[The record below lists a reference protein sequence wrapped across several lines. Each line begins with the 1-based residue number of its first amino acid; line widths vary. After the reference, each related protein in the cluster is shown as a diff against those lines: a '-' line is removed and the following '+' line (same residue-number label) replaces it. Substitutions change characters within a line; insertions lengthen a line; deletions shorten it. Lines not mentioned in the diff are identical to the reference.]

1 MKVGLYAGLVLL
13 LVPFQATLL
22 HSLSPFGIR
31 PDLCLVAACVVGFWA
46 GHFEGLVVG
55 LLLGFGQDL
64 FSAGELWLNMVT
76 KAGVG
81 FSAGLMAKYLIS
93 TTSRAIFMP
102 MVLFSIFSGVVF
114 LVSSRVGMGVQ
125 EVLQGFPRIL
135 LPQALFD
142 GLVAVC
148 VNWLRARWAPQALNL

>member
-1 MKVGLYAGLVLL
+1 M
-13 LVPFQATLL
+13 
-22 HSLSPFGIR
+22 
-31 PDLCLVAACVVGFWA
+31 VGFWA

-93 TTSRAIFMP
+93 TTSRAIFR
-102 MVLFSIFSGVVF
+102 LNGEKDQHLLQFGKIDYRIN
-114 LVSSRVGMGVQ
+114 VS
-125 EVLQGFPRIL
+125 
-135 LPQALFD
+135 
-142 GLVAVC
+142 
-148 VNWLRARWAPQALNL
+148 